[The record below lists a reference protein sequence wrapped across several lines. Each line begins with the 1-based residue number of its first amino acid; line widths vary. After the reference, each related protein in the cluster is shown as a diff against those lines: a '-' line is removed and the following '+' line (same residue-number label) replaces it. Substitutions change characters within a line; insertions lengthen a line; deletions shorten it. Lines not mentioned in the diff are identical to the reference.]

1 METFL
6 EYILKSTLFLSLFI
20 LIYRGLLK
28 KETFFKLNRFLLL
41 SAIIISCLILPLN
54 NSFYQT
60 SISGIKNIYLNEV
73 IIKAGTSTFSNFYH
87 TDFISFIFDFYLLIT
102 AFLFIRFIIQILQIL
117 NLFLKSNTS
126 DTGSNIIYTDKY
138 PSFSFFNLIFINN
151 KTSNDYE
158 KILQHEKIHVNQ
170 FHTFDIILTEL
181 ICIIHWFNPILLLYK
196 TSFREIHEY
205 LADEGVI
212 KNGIDKKAYQLLL
225 LSVAKGIIDYK
236 PINNFNSIIKK
247 RIIMMSKQKS
257 SGSHLVKY
265 GLVLPLICM
274 LWFFPSIKLE
284 KLQASNKNLITKT
297 QQEKPKVKEQKAKN
311 EEVFTV
317 VENQPEF
324 IGGQTAM
331 IEFLTK
337 NIVYPNAEREKG
349 IQGTVYVTFIV
360 ETDGNLSNVKV
371 IRGVNKALDT
381 EAVRV
386 VNLMKKKWKAG
397 TFKGKPVRV
406 QFNLPIKYALEEK

>member
-6 EYILKSTLFLSLFI
+6 EYILKSTIFLSLFI
-20 LIYRGLLK
+20 LVYRSLLK

-41 SAIIISCLILPLN
+41 SAIIISCLILPTN
-54 NSFYQT
+54 NIIHQT
-60 SISGIKNIYLNEV
+60 GISGIKQIYLNEV
-73 IIKAGTSTFSNFYH
+73 IINTGITSYSRFYQA
-87 TDFISFIFDFYLLIT
+87 DFIQLIIDFYLFIT
-102 AFLFIRFIIQILQIL
+102 AILFIRFIIQLLQIF
-117 NLFLKSNTS
+117 NIFLKSNTS
-126 DTGSNIIYTDKY
+126 EKAANIIFTDKY
-138 PSFSFFNLIFINN
+138 PSFSFFNFIFINN

-158 KILQHEKIHVNQ
+158 KIIQHEMIHVNQ
-170 FHTFDIILTEL
+170 FHTFDIILTEI
-181 ICIIHWFNPILLLYK
+181 ICIIHWFNPVILLYK
-196 TSFREIHEY
+196 KSFREIHEY

-212 KNGIDKKAYQLLL
+212 KNGTDKKVYQFLL
-225 LSVAKGIIDYK
+225 LSVAKEIIDNK

-257 SGSHLVKY
+257 SVSNLVKY

-297 QQEKPKVKEQKAKN
+297 QQEKPKIKEQKAKN

-317 VENQPEF
+317 VENPPEY
-324 IGGQTAM
+324 IGGQAAM
-331 IEFLTK
+331 IEFLTQ
-337 NIVYPNAEREKG
+337 NIVYPKAEREKG

-360 ETDGNLSNVKV
+360 ETNGNLSNVKV

-386 VNLMKKKWKAG
+386 VNLMSKRWKAG

>member
-6 EYILKSTLFLSLFI
+6 EYILKSTVFLSLFI

-41 SAIIISCLILPLN
+41 SAIIISCIILPLN
-54 NSFYQT
+54 NPFYQT
-60 SISGIKNIYLNEV
+60 NLIGIKNIYLNEV
-73 IIKAGTSTFSNFYH
+73 IIKAGSSTFSKFYH
-87 TDFISFIFDFYLLIT
+87 TDIIELIFDLYLLIT

-117 NLFLKSNTS
+117 NLFLKSNT
-126 DTGSNIIYTDKY
+126 TNATSNIIFTDKF
-138 PSFSFFNLIFINN
+138 PSFSFFNLIFIN

-158 KILQHEKIHVNQ
+158 KIIQHEMIHVNQ
-170 FHTFDIILTEL
+170 FHTIDVIITEI

-257 SGSHLVKY
+257 SGSHLMKY

-297 QQEKPKVKEQKAKN
+297 PQEKQKVKEQKGKN

-337 NIVYPNAEREKG
+337 NIVYPKAEREKG

-371 IRGVNKALDT
+371 IRGVNKALDN

-386 VNLMKKKWKAG
+386 VKLMEKKWKAG